1 MDFTT
6 KSKKE
11 SWQLSLSAQL
21 FFMVIKM
28 PAVTIL
34 IDEKILEE
42 IRKLQ
47 AKRIQKSL
55 KNISFSR
62 IVNEVLKKGL
72 EK

>member
-1 MDFTT
+1 
-6 KSKKE
+6 
-11 SWQLSLSAQL
+11 
-21 FFMVIKM
+21 MVIKM

-55 KNISFSR
+55 KNVSFSR
-62 IVNEVLKKGL
+62 IANEVLEKGL
-72 EK
+72 EN